1 MIAGRVNKNDQIDP
15 VRIVAA
21 ILGPLVCW
29 LPART
34 DPGAGARIGAG
45 GGPSRSPV
53 QKVDSDVLIFFFNK
67 LIKIFNNYNS
77 LCISGLR
84 KIGV

>member
-15 VRIVAA
+15 VCIVAA

-29 LPART
+29 LPAQT
-34 DPGAGARIGAG
+34 DPGAGATIGAG
-45 GGPSRSPV
+45 GGTSRSPV
-53 QKVDSDVLIFFFNK
+53 QKVDSDVLIFFFKK
-67 LIKIFNNYNS
+67 LVKIFNNYNS

>member
-45 GGPSRSPV
+45 GGTSRSPV
-53 QKVDSDVLIFFFNK
+53 QKVDSDVLIFFFKK
-67 LIKIFNNYNS
+67 LVKIFNNYNS
-77 LCISGLR
+77 FIISNLR
-84 KIGV
+84 FFYV

>member
-53 QKVDSDVLIFFFNK
+53 QKVDSDVLIFFFKN
-67 LIKIFNNYNS
+67 LVNFFNNYNS
-77 LCISGLR
+77 LSINGLR
-84 KIGV
+84 KIYV

>member
-1 MIAGRVNKNDQIDP
+1 MIAGRVNKNDQIDH

-34 DPGAGARIGAG
+34 DSGAGARIGAG
-45 GGPSRSPV
+45 GGPSRPPV
-53 QKVDSDVLIFFFNK
+53 QKVDSDVLIFFFKN
-67 LIKIFNNYNS
+67 LVIFFNNYNS
-77 LCISGLR
+77 LSINGLR
-84 KIGV
+84 KIYV

>member
-21 ILGPLVCW
+21 ILWPLVCL
-29 LPART
+29 LPARN
-34 DPGAGARIGAG
+34 DQGAGARIGAG
-45 GGPSRSPV
+45 GGSSRSPV

-67 LIKIFNNYNS
+67 LVKIFNNYNS